1 MKTVNVYIV
10 RHGETIFNTLDK
22 LQGGADSPLTD
33 KGIQLAIDT
42 GNTLSN
48 VHFNSAYASDM
59 KRAIDTAKLILKP
72 NKYLSHLNG
81 ELPEFREAF
90 FGLFE
95 GLDNMSS
102 WKSIATPYGAST
114 QAEMLE
120 EVSPLVVR
128 DRMKKADPTGLAE
141 NGEEFITRIHHGFNQ
156 IFDSSAD
163 NDNVLIVSH
172 GTLIRAL
179 AIQYGDSSM
188 DPVHEFP
195 LNGGITK
202 IIVGPNKLTVT
213 EYNQTSI

>member
-22 LQGGADSPLTD
+22 LQGWADSPLTD

-102 WKSIATPYGAST
+102 WKLSRPP
-114 QAEMLE
+114 MVL
-120 EVSPLVVR
+120 PPKLKCW
-128 DRMKKADPTGLAE
+128 KK
-141 NGEEFITRIHHGFNQ
+141 FHR
-156 IFDSSAD
+156 
-163 NDNVLIVSH
+163 
-172 GTLIRAL
+172 
-179 AIQYGDSSM
+179 
-188 DPVHEFP
+188 
-195 LNGGITK
+195 
-202 IIVGPNKLTVT
+202 
-213 EYNQTSI
+213 